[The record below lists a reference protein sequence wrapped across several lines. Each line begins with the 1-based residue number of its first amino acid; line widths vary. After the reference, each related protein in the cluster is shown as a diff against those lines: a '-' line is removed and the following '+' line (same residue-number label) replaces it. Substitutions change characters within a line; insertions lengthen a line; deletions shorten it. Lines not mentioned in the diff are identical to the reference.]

1 MNAGA
6 AVSAVTG
13 GTVVT
18 PDAVRRADVLISGG
32 KIAAI
37 AEAGS
42 VAGPGVDAH
51 GCYVLPGG
59 VDPHCH
65 LMAGVGPATAAAA
78 RGGTT
83 TVLSFTGP
91 AAGERD
97 LDALLRNRAE
107 L

>member
-1 MNAGA
+1 VADPEEITTI
-6 AVSAVTG
+6 TG

-18 PDAVRRADVLISGG
+18 PTGAVPADLHILDG
-32 KIAAI
+32 KVAAVGDHP
-37 AEAGS
+37 AAG
-42 VAGPGVDAH
+42 GPGLDAS

-65 LMAGVGPATAAAA
+65 LMAGAGPATAAAA

-97 LDALLRNRAE
+97 VDALLRNRA
-107 L
+107 